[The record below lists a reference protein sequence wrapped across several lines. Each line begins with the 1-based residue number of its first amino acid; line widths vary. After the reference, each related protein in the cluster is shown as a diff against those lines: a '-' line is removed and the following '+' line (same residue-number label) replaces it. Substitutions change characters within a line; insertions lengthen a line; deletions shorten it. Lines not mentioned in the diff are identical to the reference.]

1 MATRFLEALDAQL
14 ATGYASLGRT
24 SPEPTLGFVLS
35 QQTPEGGFH
44 GRRGAADLYYTDF
57 ALRLLGLIGV
67 GENGDRHHFRRTKWC
82 LSPFSR
88 AAGYLGRAGGACKD
102 VVSAFGLLN
111 AARIL
116 KGQGIEVPLDRRHI
130 TEVLHRQ
137 LLPAGGFAHPG
148 DSQPSAYQTFLA
160 ALAFEILDETMP
172 RMEAAARA
180 VSALRCPD
188 GGYSDRPGEKTGQT
202 NPTAAAL
209 AFLALANALP
219 AREAAE
225 AADFLVRMVAPDVGL
240 RAHAAAPAGD
250 LLSSFTGMVALS
262 GLGAL
267 GRLHLADVVHS
278 MNSLRFEGG
287 GYRSCEADAEADVE
301 YTYYAWGILSLLA
314 AHLERGA
321 KA

>member
-44 GRRGAADLYYTDF
+44 GRRDAADLYYTDF

-67 GENGDRHHFRRTKWC
+67 EAQP
-82 LSPFSR
+82 LQR
-88 AAGYLGRAGGACKD
+88 AAAYLGRAGGGCRD

-116 KGQGIEVPLDRRHI
+116 KGRGIEVPLDRRHI
-130 TEVLHRQ
+130 TEVLLRQ
-137 LLPAGGFAHPG
+137 HLPAGGFAHPG

-160 ALAFEILDETMP
+160 ALALEILDERMP

-180 VSALRCPD
+180 VAALRCPD

-219 AREAAE
+219 TRD
-225 AADFLVRMVAPDVGL
+225 AADAVSFLTRMQDANGGL
-240 RAHAAAPAGD
+240 RAPAAAPAGD
-250 LLSSFTGMVALS
+250 LLSTFTGLVALS
-262 GLGAL
+262 GFGAL
-267 GRLHLADVVHS
+267 DRLRLSHVVEFVAP
-278 MNSLRFEGG
+278 LGLVGG
-287 GYRSCEADAEADVE
+287 GYRSCEADSEADVE
-301 YTYYAWGILSLLA
+301 YTYYGVGILSLLG
-314 AHLERGA
+314 AHLRAA
-321 KA
+321 KP